1 MLEHYF
7 AERAWSIILYA
18 VISCCF
24 FWILK
29 NPKCKTTPVLWG
41 YALILAILGFFF
53 KPAESV
59 DLYRLWMVADYYKGL
74 PFLDMAQRVFMD
86 WSGAPLSHIYLAS
99 LYTIN
104 MHLIPAL
111 TAWLFYVNI
120 FYIISNYS
128 AKKNINHSVI
138 ALIVFFFMSRGIYG
152 EVISGIRNMLAFS
165 FIARCVY
172 NEIYNNTSIIWNIP
186 IYVLAALFH
195 QAAFALIGI
204 RFAFYALFENRG
216 LKRILYTLALVLISV
231 LFLSF
236 FENIA
241 RSAIRTA
248 EIYINND
255 IYAYVWEYILNS
267 IYIILCLAVLF
278 YPLKSSKYSLAF
290 KKIRVFIIGIC
301 IISITFINVY
311 TIYHRFLTF
320 AGLLA
325 LPALLETLNLDIATN
340 RYWRYRIL
348 LACALFLLVAGGLR
362 GNLNAIRFF

>member
-120 FYIISNYS
+120 FSEDQKEIIRP
-128 AKKNINHSVI
+128 
-138 ALIVFFFMSRGIYG
+138 VFRLFPLCSRDNGDCRPDTPAFG
-152 EVISGIRNMLAFS
+152 GDSHGKRSRN
-165 FIARCVY
+165 
-172 NEIYNNTSIIWNIP
+172 
-186 IYVLAALFH
+186 
-195 QAAFALIGI
+195 
-204 RFAFYALFENRG
+204 
-216 LKRILYTLALVLISV
+216 
-231 LFLSF
+231 
-236 FENIA
+236 
-241 RSAIRTA
+241 
-248 EIYINND
+248 
-255 IYAYVWEYILNS
+255 
-267 IYIILCLAVLF
+267 AV
-278 YPLKSSKYSLAF
+278 PV
-290 KKIRVFIIGIC
+290 VF
-301 IISITFINVY
+301 
-311 TIYHRFLTF
+311 RQ
-320 AGLLA
+320 
-325 LPALLETLNLDIATN
+325 
-340 RYWRYRIL
+340 
-348 LACALFLLVAGGLR
+348 
-362 GNLNAIRFF
+362 